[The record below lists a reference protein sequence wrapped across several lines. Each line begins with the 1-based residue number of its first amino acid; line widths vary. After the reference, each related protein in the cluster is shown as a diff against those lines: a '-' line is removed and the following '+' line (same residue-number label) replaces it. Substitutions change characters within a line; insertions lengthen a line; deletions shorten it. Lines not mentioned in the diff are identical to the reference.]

1 MEEPIGYGSLVSI
14 EPLGLLLETR
24 VDWCIELLQI
34 VRFGT
39 LKDTRKEKGT
49 KMYTQQD
56 LERLTYNELCQL
68 MEKNRRVFHAKEL
81 AIKLIDISN
90 MVGKREIEFGSLFIR
105 VPKEYGTL
113 SMWYSDPNYS
123 NSEEYSIL
131 VLQVTLVSDYD
142 DEGEYDYIPNFD
154 IAFVSLLNDDIIAQV
169 EHLYSE
175 LLLYKKEERERVEN
189 ENKKSLIYKIFR
201 KELGN
206 G

>member
-1 MEEPIGYGSLVSI
+1 
-14 EPLGLLLETR
+14 
-24 VDWCIELLQI
+24 
-34 VRFGT
+34 
-39 LKDTRKEKGT
+39 
-49 KMYTQQD
+49 MYTQQD

>member
-1 MEEPIGYGSLVSI
+1 
-14 EPLGLLLETR
+14 
-24 VDWCIELLQI
+24 
-34 VRFGT
+34 
-39 LKDTRKEKGT
+39 
-49 KMYTQQD
+49 
-56 LERLTYNELCQL
+56 
-68 MEKNRRVFHAKEL
+68 
-81 AIKLIDISN
+81 